1 MNTPTKNNNIAK
13 VASID
18 SDVLVKVEGVSKK
31 FCRDLKKSLWYG
43 AQDIFAELTP
53 GRRNTQQHATLRP
66 QEFWAIDNVSFELRR
81 GECLG
86 LIGRNG
92 AGKTTLLKMLN
103 GLINPDKGRIEMR
116 GKVGALIALGAGFNP
131 ILTGREN
138 IHINASILG
147 LSKKEIDNKLDEII
161 DFAEIGKFI
170 DSPVQT
176 YSSGMQVRLGFAVA
190 TTLEPDIIL
199 LDEVLAV
206 GDAPFRNKCYQRI
219 GERRK
224 TSGTILVSHT
234 MDQVGQFCDRV
245 LVLSSGHVEFDGNTT
260 DGISIY
266 ENLSNSNSDVNIN
279 IFEKTRPPITD
290 VRITFSRT
298 NVSYGEFIQLK
309 LDLYSKQPI
318 SKTTLKIVFYDQ
330 QHCPCAEWN
339 SERIGHNISLKSGT
353 NSFQVKLGP
362 MLFKTGRYR
371 LGIVLTDEYGLAML
385 LWSFKKHEI
394 MVEGFTT
401 LGPTIAL
408 RSELF
413 SPQMASPLKPK
424 ITAD

>member
-1 MNTPTKNNNIAK
+1 
-13 VASID
+13 
-18 SDVLVKVEGVSKK
+18 
-31 FCRDLKKSLWYG
+31 
-43 AQDIFAELTP
+43 
-53 GRRNTQQHATLRP
+53 LRTD
-66 QEFWAIDNVSFELRR
+66 EFWAVDDASFELRR

-92 AGKTTLLKMLN
+92 AGKTTLLRMLN
-103 GLINPDKGRIEMR
+103 GLIKPDKGCIEMR
-116 GKVGALIALGAGFNP
+116 GRVGALIALGAGFNP

-138 IHINASILG
+138 IYVNASVLG
-147 LSKKEIDNKLDEII
+147 LGKKEIDNKLEEII
-161 DFAEIGKFI
+161 DFAEIGEFI

-224 TSGTILVSHT
+224 NSGTILVSHT

-245 LVLSSGHVEFDGNTT
+245 LVLSSGHVEFDGSTT

-266 ENLSNSNSDVNIN
+266 ENLSHSNSELNIN
-279 IFEKTRPPITD
+279 TFEQIRPPITD
-290 VRITFSRT
+290 VEITFDRT
-298 NVSYGEFIQLK
+298 NVPYGEHIQLK
-309 LDLYSKQPI
+309 LDLYTKQPI

-339 SERIGHNISLKSGT
+339 SERIGHKISLKSGT
-353 NSFQVKLGP
+353 NSFQIKLGP
-362 MLFKTGRYR
+362 MLLKTGRYR

-408 RSELF
+408 RSELTQPPNGV
-413 SPQMASPLKPK
+413 SLK
-424 ITAD
+424 TNHNS